1 MLHERIEH
9 DQKLLVSLRFEVAE
23 LSEQLRRKDGLIK
36 ELSNHIALLEDLLGG
51 AARTFLEQSKQT
63 GCLACRAPN
72 SIQTPQIAIP
82 ARPRGG
88 MRGEDMER
96 GETRAE
102 QTAEMKE
109 GEKEVEPAI
118 P

>member
-1 MLHERIEH
+1 
-9 DQKLLVSLRFEVAE
+9 
-23 LSEQLRRKDGLIK
+23 
-36 ELSNHIALLEDLLGG
+36 
-51 AARTFLEQSKQT
+51 
-63 GCLACRAPN
+63 
-72 SIQTPQIAIP
+72 
-82 ARPRGG
+82 